1 MRVYIS
7 PPRPK
12 KYFSTKCRKKKWYY
26 FIQYLRAFSVKLE
39 TQFGGGGARFFIR
52 MEQLRITEKMLTVVR
67 RIEKG
72 GRFL

>member
-7 PPRPK
+7 PPPRKK
-12 KYFSTKCRKKKWYY
+12 KYFSTKCQKKKWYY

-39 TQFGGGGARFFIR
+39 TQFWGARFFIR
-52 MEQLRITEKMLTVVR
+52 MKQLRITEKMLTVVR